1 MNKKKFLSWPG
12 IAALALVGLLGVS
25 NANADLLV
33 DRGLPTDNLNN
44 AAGANRSN
52 VAWVFGG
59 YTSADYWLVGD
70 SITNTSSQTWSI
82 DTIRLWT
89 IGSTSTAAL
98 WGGIEGSNMG
108 LLSSSSIISSALY
121 ANSATYQGYSG
132 GSVNLY
138 QVDFNVNILLAAGET
153 FDFFLDGTGS
163 SYTVPFAHASNAALS
178 GSLQEGADDLML
190 WANIVNGSLDLT
202 SVGTWSSLGNGWD
215 KASDVNVQVFGS
227 AVPEPATLALVALGI
242 AGLGFGRRRKV

>member
-1 MNKKKFLSWPG
+1 MNKKKLLSWHG

-44 AAGANRSN
+44 AAGASRSN

-59 YTSADYWLVGD
+59 TSANYWLVGD

-89 IGSTSTAAL
+89 VGGTSTAAL
-98 WGGIEGSNMG
+98 WGGMVGTTMG
-108 LLSSSSIISSALY
+108 LLSGSSSISSALY
-121 ANSATYQGYSG
+121 SNSATYQGYSG
-132 GSVNLY
+132 GFINMY
-138 QVDFNVNILLAAGET
+138 QVDFAVNILLAAGET
-153 FDFFLDGTGS
+153 FDFFLDGTGG

-178 GSLQEGADDLML
+178 GSLQDGADNLML
-190 WANIVNGSLDLT
+190 AANILNGSLV
-202 SVGTWSSLGNGWD
+202 SVEDWTSLGNGWD
-215 KASDVNVQVFGS
+215 KASDVNVQVFGE